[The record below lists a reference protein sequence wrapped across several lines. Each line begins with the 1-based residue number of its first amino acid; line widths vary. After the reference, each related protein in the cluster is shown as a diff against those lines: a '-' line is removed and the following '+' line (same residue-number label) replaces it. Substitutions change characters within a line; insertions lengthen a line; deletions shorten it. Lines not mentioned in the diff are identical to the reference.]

1 MNWPAEV
8 LPVFEKVLACEFSTL
23 TRQFTP
29 ITTPLSAYPGTDEKT
44 VDFTTGVVYLAK
56 AERARRNPKVALL
69 FSDAVG
75 SNLDHPPF
83 VLVQGHA
90 RVCDADM
97 QGNTER
103 YVKMAVESFDV
114 FRSFTRD
121 DFQNMLCSLARIWIK
136 VTPLCIFWWPAGNTD
151 EAPHSWHAPGDIQLL
166 PSDPAPE
173 GNQPSPWKKP
183 EADWRPLATR
193 AVQHLG

>member
-1 MNWPAEV
+1 MPA
-8 LPVFEKVLACEFSTL
+8 
-23 TRQFTP
+23 
-29 ITTPLSAYPGTDEKT
+29 PLLPGTSGTQHRLE
-44 VDFTTGVVYLAK
+44 
-56 AERARRNPKVALL
+56 PALKGR
-69 FSDAVG
+69 FA
-75 SNLDHPPF
+75 
-83 VLVQGHA
+83 
-90 RVCDADM
+90 
-97 QGNTER
+97 
-103 YVKMAVESFDV
+103 V

-121 DFQNMLCSLARIWIK
+121 DFQNMLFSLARIWIK

-173 GNQPSPWKKP
+173 GNQPPPWKKP